1 MQYLGFRLV
10 EMSISREGCISITC
24 VRSCRA
30 VYAEAR
36 APRYTFRVWGPFCAL
51 ENSCDPQSVSDRE
64 TECEKS
70 VELMPS
76 RRETDEADERDAGF
90 GCCARSAGYC
100 ALLVS
105 PREEPKGGMGR
116 GEIGARPRQVLVVG
130 HEH

>member
-70 VELMPS
+70 VELRLCLADAS
-76 RRETDEADERDAGF
+76 GETDEAEGRRVRLL
-90 GCCARSAGYC
+90 CA
-100 ALLVS
+100 
-105 PREEPKGGMGR
+105 
-116 GEIGARPRQVLVVG
+116 
-130 HEH
+130 